1 MVYLSLTHDIQ
12 TQAEVLTIF
21 CLQFVRDNDD
31 YEKKGKNKTCEHCTD
46 KF

>member
-12 TQAEVLTIF
+12 TQAEVLTY
-21 CLQFVRDNDD
+21 FVFNLF
-31 YEKKGKNKTCEHCTD
+31 ETMTITKKGKYKTYEHWTD